1 MKVFR
6 VTGEFTMGRSQRT
19 PFTMETLGKD
29 AEAAKDRIYAT
40 LGSRHRVNRH
50 QVIVNDVK
58 EIKADQLTDAV
69 VEKKLSM
76 VK

>member
-6 VTGEFTMGRSQRT
+6 VTGEFTMGRNLRT
-19 PFTMETLGKD
+19 PFTMETIGKD
-29 AEAAKDRIYAT
+29 VEAAKDRIYAT

-50 QVIVNDVK
+50 QVIVKDVK